1 MFHFIIDIQQ
11 DNSTRSN
18 LLFIMSYQ
26 GVIQPLLNNG
36 AQISDIDLSGNGGH
50 PNLDP
55 IWIQPAQIQQSVNSY
70 STMSFDPSFGLTTVL
85 SHLQPA
91 LSPIPTRI
99 IHHQPQNWSLED
111 SDLNIPL
118 PESIINDINPAQ
130 FPTINQE
137 GLDSINPVQDPN
149 YVNPGQHPRQLPLTK
164 IPQKIHPRDQIV
176 ARNRRAQAFQQKMTD
191 PTLVPNHLRPRI
203 LKEVKYKS
211 VSNKVQPQS
220 LLVNP
225 NQVQGK
231 PKKKIDQKRV
241 PKVTPKKAKTPA
253 PEKMPYQK
261 ALKSTQTI
269 FDDEEPVFHRK
280 EFNRIYNYMKRLDTT
295 QPLFATPPYQ
305 ALKVA
310 QQRQQWLQ
318 ACNVIFAE
326 VNRRES
332 TEIFA
337 LYARHPFPTNSC
349 NNHM

>member
-1 MFHFIIDIQQ
+1 
-11 DNSTRSN
+11 
-18 LLFIMSYQ
+18 MSYQ
-26 GVIQPLLNNG
+26 DLVKPLLNNG
-36 AQISDIDLSGNGGH
+36 AQISNIDLSENAGY

-55 IWIQPAQIQQSVNSY
+55 IWIQPEQIQRAVNSY
-70 STMSFDPSFGLTTVL
+70 SNMSFNPSFGLSTVL

-118 PESIINDINPAQ
+118 PESIINDINPTQ
-130 FPTINQE
+130 LPTINQE
-137 GLDSINPVQDPN
+137 GLDGINPVQNTN
-149 YVNPGQHPRQLPLTK
+149 YIDPGQHPRQLPLTK
-164 IPQKIHPRDQIV
+164 IPQKINPRDQFV

-191 PTLVPNHLRPRI
+191 PTSVPNQLRPKI
-203 LKEVKYKS
+203 LKEVNYTS
-211 VSNKVQPQS
+211 VSNKVQSQS

-241 PKVTPKKAKTPA
+241 PKVTPKKAKAPA

-261 ALKSTQTI
+261 AIKSTQTI

-280 EFNRIYNYMKRLDTT
+280 EFNRIHYYMKRLDTT
-295 QPLFATPPYQ
+295 QPIFATPQFQ

-326 VNRRES
+326 VNRKES
-332 TEIFA
+332 CEIFA

-349 NNHM
+349 KCHM